1 MVHRNSGK
9 RDGRII
15 YSLPKVQPLFQV
27 IKKQAVEKDGQRQTQ
42 QGADQ
47 VVPKLDAGYGEGVV
61 QRGAV
66 WKRVRA
72 NTTLRI
78 GCASRWRRM
87 RAMIGLSS

>member
-61 QRGAV
+61 QRGRGLEEDACEHDAAY
-66 WKRVRA
+66 RVRIQMA
-72 NTTLRI
+72 
-78 GCASRWRRM
+78 
-87 RAMIGLSS
+87 